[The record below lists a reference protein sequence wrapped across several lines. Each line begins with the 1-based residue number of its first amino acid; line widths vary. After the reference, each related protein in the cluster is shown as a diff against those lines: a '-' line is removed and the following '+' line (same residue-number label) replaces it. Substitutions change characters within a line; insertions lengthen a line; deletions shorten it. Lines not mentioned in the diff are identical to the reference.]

1 MHLKFTPKALQG
13 HLDIPKAPKGHWG
26 TQGTWELEHLRHSGT
41 QKALGHSGTQ
51 GIWAL
56 RHLGNRRTLRNSG
69 TWALEALYLAEYLS
83 ILLNWNH
90 QKKV

>member
-56 RHLGNRRTLRNSG
+56 GHSDIWVLEGHLGTLEPGHLRHF
-69 TWALEALYLAEYLS
+69 
-83 ILLNWNH
+83 I
-90 QKKV
+90 